1 MNSLMALFYLIN
13 LLSFFSQEKLKMIVS
28 GAILTFI
35 RRSNTTNEVSFVP
48 EFSILVSQGLL
59 SG

>member
-1 MNSLMALFYLIN
+1 
-13 LLSFFSQEKLKMIVS
+13 MIVS
-28 GAILTFI
+28 GAILELI
-35 RRSNTTNEVSFVP
+35 RRSNTTNELRFVP